1 MKTISIYGLKNCSTC
16 TKAIKWLQAHDY
28 EVEFIDYRANP
39 IDADRLLQWA
49 SLVGGWEKLIN
60 RASMTWRNLPDE
72 RKSPASDEQWLAI
85 AAEFPSAIKRPIA
98 VRQDGQVFLG
108 FSEKNYALQFK

>member
-16 TKAIKWLQAHDY
+16 TKAIKWLQAHEY

-39 IDADRLLQWA
+39 IDADTLRQWA
-49 SLVGGWEKLIN
+49 PLVGGWDKLIK
-60 RASMTWRNLPDE
+60 RASMTWRNLPAD
-72 RKSPASDEQWLAI
+72 RKTPESDEQWLAI
-85 AAEFPSAIKRPIA
+85 AAGFPSVIKRPIA
-98 VRQDGQVFLG
+98 VTQDGQVFLG

>member
-16 TKAIKWLQAHDY
+16 TKAIKWLQAHEY

-39 IDADRLLQWA
+39 IDDDTLRQWA
-49 SLVGGWEKLIN
+49 PLVGGWEKLIN
-60 RASMTWRNLPDE
+60 RASMTWRNLPAD
-72 RKSPASDEQWLAI
+72 RKTPESDEQWLAI
-85 AAEFPSAIKRPIA
+85 AAGFPSVIKRPIA
-98 VRQDGQVFLG
+98 VTQDGQVFLG